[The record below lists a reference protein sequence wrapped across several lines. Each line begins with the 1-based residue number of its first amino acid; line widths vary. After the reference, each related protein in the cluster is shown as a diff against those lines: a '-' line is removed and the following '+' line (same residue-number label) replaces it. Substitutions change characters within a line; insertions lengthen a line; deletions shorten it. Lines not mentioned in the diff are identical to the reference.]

1 MDQRL
6 PNPRQNNFQTSTHCL
21 NRGMLL
27 KMLVFCRFPT
37 VGEDEERVGVGE
49 VEGTQGGKE
58 GGRERHGG
66 VRWEIEG
73 KISVSLL
80 CFRQRKKIQIK
91 RGRSGE
97 KSICGRTRKVFV
109 GGQERWPH
117 IAGGRHSLLC
127 NNCNVYA
134 CSTITAIVQKA

>member
-1 MDQRL
+1 VGDR
-6 PNPRQNNFQTSTHCL
+6 
-21 NRGMLL
+21 
-27 KMLVFCRFPT
+27 
-37 VGEDEERVGVGE
+37 GEDICLSALLQTEKEDTDQKREELGE
-49 VEGTQGGKE
+49 KYL
-58 GGRERHGG
+58 
-66 VRWEIEG
+66 WED
-73 KISVSLL
+73 K
-80 CFRQRKKIQIK
+80 
-91 RGRSGE
+91 